1 MGKNNIKNKTK
12 QKGYKTSRT
21 EAIKREIRAE
31 NHHDKDWITKESS
44 VDVKF

>member
-12 QKGYKTSRT
+12 RLQTSRT
-21 EAIKREIRAE
+21 EAIRERLELE